1 MLKNKIKREKMKKL
15 LKNSML
21 LLVCAGLVVGC
32 SSKNEMKKMS
42 MEEIHDDAPKW
53 VMDPKNDMDP
63 SYYCGSG
70 SGLSRKAALHDGR
83 TDLAM
88 AVKSEL
94 TVLAQTTEDTTSN
107 EFMLVSESFTK
118 QNLQNS
124 VLKDYWFGPDKRL
137 YVRVCVEKLE
147 IDRKWGNLMK
157 RMDTKTKE
165 YNDRESE
172 KMQNGY

>member
-1 MLKNKIKREKMKKL
+1 MKRNVIRISLE
-15 LKNSML
+15 
-21 LLVCAGLVVGC
+21 LLVFVCMFGVLGTGC
-32 SSKNEMKKMS
+32 SSKNDTHKLS
-42 MEEIHDDAPKW
+42 MEEIHNDAPKW
-53 VMDPKNDMDP
+53 VMDPKYDVDP
-63 SYYCGSG
+63 SLYCGSG

-88 AVKSEL
+88 AVRSEL

-137 YVRVCVEKLE
+137 YVRVCIEKLE
-147 IDRKWGNLMK
+147 VDRKWGNLMK

-165 YNDRESE
+165 YNQKESE
-172 KMQNGY
+172 KMQYGY

>member
-1 MLKNKIKREKMKKL
+1 MKKL
-15 LKNSML
+15 LKLVGVML
-21 LLVCAGLVVGC
+21 VAGLIVGC
-32 SSKNEMKKMS
+32 SSKNDTRKLS
-42 MEEIHDDAPKW
+42 LEEINDDAPKW
-53 VMDPKNDMDP
+53 VMDPKSDIDP

>member
-1 MLKNKIKREKMKKL
+1 MKKL
-15 LKNSML
+15 LKLVSVML
-21 LLVCAGLVVGC
+21 VAGLIVGC
-32 SSKNEMKKMS
+32 SSKNDTRKLS
-42 MEEIHDDAPKW
+42 LEEINDDAPKW
-53 VMDPKNDMDP
+53 VMDPKNDIDP

-165 YNDRESE
+165 YNDKESE
-172 KMQNGY
+172 KMQYGY